1 MKKTCFTPNIIS
13 LKILLFIFLFS
24 GCAKN
29 DLNIQSNSE
38 PSIDLLD
45 DIIIAITNKEYS
57 MSVGGDMG
65 MSWSKQIAK
74 TQYTDEALY
83 NPRESV
89 IQSVWDVF
97 YEDVVFKSSEMYDLA
112 LSEGNENVLAIS
124 LVLKAYGFSRLTDLY
139 GDIPLIGV
147 STTTPV
153 YDLQEEIYPQIF
165 DMLDTAISLFNNTD
179 LIDNGSD
186 ILYSGDANKW
196 LKFANSLKFR
206 CLMRVSSAMPV
217 EVKLQELINNSNLF
231 QSNEDEAKRLFSSVI
246 PDVNPIYKTIVY
258 DNRAEWRASSTVVD
272 MQHAYSDPRLPQ
284 IASLNDDGIYLG
296 TWTGNQNMAIVNN
309 ASALGELYL
318 SPTLPA
324 YLLSYAELEFLMAEA
339 AQKGFI
345 SGSASMHYEAGM
357 AASFEAN
364 EVVGSSYIA
373 ANLLLPSTALEQIGT
388 EKWTALYTQGIESWT
403 EWRRTGFPTLSPY
416 PSPFLNE
423 IPSRLFYPNSEQLNN
438 TVNYNNAVLSQ
449 GEDNLTTPIWWMQ

>member
-1 MKKTCFTPNIIS
+1 MKKTYFSSNTIS
-13 LKILLFIFLFS
+13 LKILFLIFLFI
-24 GCAKN
+24 GCDKN
-29 DLNIQSNSE
+29 DSDIQSNSAE

-45 DIIIAITNKEYS
+45 DIIIAITNTEYS
-57 MSVGGDMG
+57 MHVGGDMG
-65 MSWSKQIAK
+65 MSWSQQIGK

-112 LSEGNENVLAIS
+112 ANDGNENVMAVS

-139 GDIPLIGV
+139 GDIPFIDV
-147 STTTPV
+147 PTATPV

-165 DMLDTAISLFNNTD
+165 DMLDTAIGLFNTTD

-186 ILYSGDANKW
+186 ILYNGDSNKW
-196 LKFANSLKFR
+196 LRFANSLKFR
-206 CLMRVSSAMPV
+206 CLMRVSGVMSV
-217 EVKLQELINNSNLF
+217 EGELQELINSNNLF
-231 QSNEDEAKRLFSSVI
+231 QSKEDEAKRLFSGVL

-258 DNRAEWRASSTVVD
+258 DNRLEWKASSTVVD
-272 MQHAYSDPRLPQ
+272 MMLVSTDPRVAQ
-284 IASLNDDGIYLG
+284 IASLNDAGIYRG
-296 TWTGNQNMAIVNN
+296 TWTGITVIGDV
-309 ASALGELYL
+309 SSLGELYL

-339 AQKGFI
+339 AQKGYI

-357 AASFEAN
+357 SASFEVNGVDGWA
-364 EVVGSSYIA
+364 YIA
-373 ANLLLPSTALEQIGT
+373 ANRLQPTTALEQIGI
-388 EKWTALYTQGIESWT
+388 EKWKALYAQGIESWT
-403 EWRRTGFPTLSPY
+403 EWRRTGFPSLSPY